1 MFLRGCR
8 EKRTFMH
15 CWLNYKL
22 VQQLWKTAW
31 SFLKKLNIEL
41 PYDLAIPLP
50 GTFPKKIRI
59 PIQKDIYT
67 CMFITA
73 LFTVAKIWKQPINK
87 CLSRDEWIKKM
98 WSIHTHTD
106 TCTHTHTHAHTQWI
120 LISHKKEENL
130 SICVNHEGTLQVL
143 C

>member
-1 MFLRGCR
+1 MEAPL
-8 EKRTFMH
+8 
-15 CWLNYKL
+15 
-22 VQQLWKTAW
+22 KTT
-31 SFLKKLNIEL
+31 IEL

-87 CLSRDEWIKKM
+87 CLSRDE
-98 WSIHTHTD
+98 
-106 TCTHTHTHAHTQWI
+106 
-120 LISHKKEENL
+120 
-130 SICVNHEGTLQVL
+130 
-143 C
+143 